1 MRFEDWED
9 LIIAFILLII
19 LIVVGNVLD
28 YGDPAYYIT
37 GEVNLKDEAGLL
49 LLNYVKSET
58 DSGKMANR
66 IILNEGGDHTT
77 RIPLQELS
85 KELLS
90 FMELREK
97 NFILKAKYPNGR
109 LEPIAGSGLYKLPI
123 EREVSLTLAQV
134 EYDNKRTEMVL
145 KLGDGE
151 KIKLPSLNRGLIIV
165 EFKLED
171 E

>member
-90 FMELREK
+90 FADLRDK
-97 NFILKAKYPNGR
+97 NFILKVGYPDK
-109 LEPIAGSGLYKLPI
+109 EVHFIAASSSWDLPRG
-123 EREVSLTLAQV
+123 ERT
-134 EYDNKRTEMVL
+134 DPDTGGDFWF
-145 KLGDGE
+145 KLGEGE
-151 KIKLPSLNRGLIIV
+151 KIKLPSLNGGLITM
-165 EFKLED
+165 EFELED